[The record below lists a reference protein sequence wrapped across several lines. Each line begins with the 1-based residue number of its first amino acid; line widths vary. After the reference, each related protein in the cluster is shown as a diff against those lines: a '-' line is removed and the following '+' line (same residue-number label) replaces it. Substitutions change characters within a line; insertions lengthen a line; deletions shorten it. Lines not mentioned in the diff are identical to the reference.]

1 MRKLSLALFIL
12 FMSVSAFAGNHD
24 KLLGDWSFNVEKFK
38 ETKEYKEAVK
48 DPKAG
53 QMMQFMLGM
62 MSKMNFTFTKTE
74 AIAKM
79 PKPDGTQQE
88 DKAKYTIV
96 ADSGNTLEIKTE
108 ADKGGKAEIMVIT
121 FLDAKNIKMSPKGE
135 NNDPIKAFYLK
146 KK

>member
-24 KLLGDWSFNVEKFK
+24 KLLGDWSFDIEKFK
-38 ETKEYKEAVK
+38 ESKEYKEAVK
-48 DPKAG
+48 DPQAG

-62 MSKMNFTFTKTE
+62 MGKMNFTFTKTE

-79 PKPDGTQQE
+79 PKPDGTQKE
-88 DKAKYTIV
+88 DKSSYTV
-96 ADSGNTLEIKTE
+96 LADSGNTLEIKTE
-108 ADKGGKAEIMVIT
+108 EKNGGKGEVMVIT
-121 FLDAKNIKMSPKGE
+121 FINDKSIKMGPKGE
-135 NNDPIKAFYLK
+135 TPDPIKAFYLK